1 MATRTL
7 RIFGEPPR
15 IGERERADLT
25 REIAR
30 LRALITH
37 LPGPSRVAV
46 GANPAG
52 LLGLYTQL
60 LLEGT
65 VGGLP
70 PTALLPHAVRQRFA
84 QRPWFSFCLSVL
96 DACVSRLQS
105 SAASGDMPNAGD
117 AV

>member
-1 MATRTL
+1 MAIRTF

-15 IGERERADLT
+15 IGERERAELT

-30 LRALITH
+30 LRGLLTQ
-37 LPGPSRVAV
+37 LPGPARVAV

-52 LLGLYTQL
+52 LLGTYTQL

-70 PTALLPHAVRQRFA
+70 STALLPHAVRQRFA
-84 QRPWFSFCLSVL
+84 HRPWFSFCLSVL
-96 DACVSRLQS
+96 DGCVSRLQS
-105 SAASGDMPNAGD
+105 SPARGDMPSEAEAD
-117 AV
+117 